1 MTCAFFLHFFWAIVN
16 TIWSWIWRLDPPIL
30 VVIIT
35 NCGLYMARLRG
46 NLFFYERRLAFWWL
60 WTRCRPITGWSVNF
74 DNYYLQS
81 HSKNTV
87 FVYSNTPNR
96 RRLILTRLFPSSLS
110 SLLAG
115 CQDQDG
121 RRRQCSNPSLLQGQ
135 CLREEY
141 GQPAQRGDVHR
152 QRHHEAAQSGVGD
165 GEDRQGKTHRVL
177 NYRSIANKPPSIPPP
192 QLFDMKKFQSNVN
205 RELRRAYPDRRR
217 LETQCLSAVAFV
229 KSESDILDCPMW
241 VLIVNVVAMD
251 MLKSKLPPG
260 EWEFN
265 SRHK

>member
-1 MTCAFFLHFFWAIVN
+1 MI
-16 TIWSWIWRLDPPIL
+16 
-30 VVIIT
+30 IIT
-35 NCGLYMARLRG
+35 SKVA
-46 NLFFYERRLAFWWL
+46 LF
-60 WTRCRPITGWSVNF
+60 
-74 DNYYLQS
+74 YL
-81 HSKNTV
+81 
-87 FVYSNTPNR
+87 NTPNR

-229 KSESDILDCPMW
+229 KSENDILDCPMW

-260 EWEFN
+260 KSSRESSFQSKSSSLAHQIITYKLINRGELRKRDPLKSMIVIVGGQSTIEWVYNETAVITP
-265 SRHK
+265 